1 MNGAIAHDPS
11 ANVPHVSRA
20 RDGVLRLREPLPLQ
34 HGGSLAEAAIAWEL
48 HGHAG
53 PVVIALG
60 GISAGRHVAAHAA
73 NPAPGWWQP
82 FVGPGRALDTR
93 RFRVLSID
101 WLGGPGGSSAPRA
114 GRAFPSIGTR
124 DQAAAVIRVLD
135 HIGARRALAFVG
147 ASYGGMVALAFAE
160 DWPDR
165 AERIVAIGAA
175 HRAHPMATAVRTV
188 QRGIVRLGLETG
200 RPHDALRIA
209 RALAMTT
216 YRTAE
221 EFDTRFD
228 HAGGVEDGRA
238 RFPVEPYL
246 ERCGAAFAERFTPD
260 SFLRLSESI
269 DLHDVTPERIRTPTT
284 VVSVRGDAIVPSW
297 QASELVRRHGGRC
310 RHVEIESVYGHDAFL
325 KEVDVLS
332 TVLRDALDE
341 DLRCARAEGGAA

>member
-1 MNGAIAHDPS
+1 MNAGIIPTSSAGAAP
-11 ANVPHVSRA
+11 VSRA
-20 RDGVLRLREPLPLQ
+20 RESVLRLREPLALE
-34 HGGSLAEAAIAWEL
+34 HGGSLADATIAWEL

-60 GISAGRHVAAHAA
+60 GISAGRHIAAHAA
-73 NPAPGWWQP
+73 NPEPGWWQP

-101 WLGGPGGSSAPRA
+101 WLGGPGGSSGPRA
-114 GRAFPSIGTR
+114 GRAFPPIGTR
-124 DQAAAVIRVLD
+124 DQAAAVARVLD
-135 HIGARRALAFVG
+135 HLGARRALAFVG

-160 DWPDR
+160 GWPGH

-188 QRGIVRLGLETG
+188 QRRVVRLGIEAG
-200 RPHDALRIA
+200 RAHDALRIA

-221 EFDTRFD
+221 EFDARFD
-228 HAGGVEDGRA
+228 HTGGVEDGRA

-246 ERCGAAFAERFTPD
+246 ERCGDAFAERFTAD

-269 DLHDVTPERIRTPTT
+269 DLHDVAPERILAPTT

-297 QASELVRRHGGRC
+297 QATELVRRLGGRS
-310 RHVEIESVYGHDAFL
+310 RHIEVESVFGHDAFL

-332 TVLRDALDE
+332 DVLRDALDE
-341 DLRCARAEGGAA
+341 DLRCARADGGAA